1 MKLRHKI
8 PVICLLALVSSL
20 PGRADP
26 SSPPATAQSGT
37 PPKPYTLFMGADFS
51 VNWQGKPRPITDVSE
66 QGFVIDVDGRRV
78 TVSSDREDLRIDGKQ
93 ALKVAPTGIAISKF
107 ETERAYT
114 PANDPKLAQ
123 EIAANNAAGLS
134 AKMESERYHADLQI
148 ARIGYMES
156 AAPTPN
162 APDPRQDLP
171 VVRSAYSNIQAQL
184 LADQGASMQAVNTP
198 GAAGAAG
205 DRCDA
210 FRLSFDIGSPTPATG
225 VYLVLVVRFRES
237 ADPAGPE
244 RICIIGQN
252 IDDIGPKPKTV
263 RMLRGGF
270 PPGYRL
276 VETQVHLYGAG
287 GELATNL
294 APKRMEITADEA
306 FLLSVANYV
315 SQHHGADAPPVRAN
329 AGLPAPERARLSAG
343 QLGGTYYVRLDKN
356 GVPQGVF
363 RDEACT
369 QPIAD
374 EPLVSVLST
383 LRYYPALK
391 AGKPVESVVP
401 VQL

>member
-1 MKLRHKI
+1 MNLRPDI
-8 PVICLLALVSSL
+8 PVACLLALVTSL
-20 PGRADP
+20 PGLADP
-26 SSPPATAQSGT
+26 AAPPANAQNGVQ
-37 PPKPYTLFMGADFS
+37 PKPYTLFLGADFS
-51 VNWQGKPRPITDVSE
+51 VEWQGKPRPIAGVNE
-66 QGFVIDVDGRRV
+66 QGFVVDVDGRRV

-93 ALKVAPTGIAISKF
+93 ALKVAPTGIAISRF

-114 PANDPKLAQ
+114 PANDPKRAQ

-148 ARIGYMES
+148 ARMGYMES

-171 VVRSAYSNIQAQL
+171 VVRSAYSNIQTQL
-184 LADQGASMQAVNTP
+184 LADQGGSMQAVNTP

-205 DRCDA
+205 DGCDA
-210 FRLSFDIGSPTPATG
+210 FRLSFDIASGTPTTG
-225 VYLVLVVRFRES
+225 VYMVLVVQVRAS
-237 ADPAGPE
+237 ADKANPG
-244 RICIIGQN
+244 RSWILGQN
-252 IDDIGPKPKTV
+252 IDDIGPTAKTV
-263 RMLRGGF
+263 RMFRGGF
-270 PPGYRL
+270 PPGYEL
-276 VETQVHLYGAG
+276 LGTQVHLYRDGV
-287 GELATNL
+287 ELATNR
-294 APKRMEITADEA
+294 APKHVEITADEA
-306 FLLSVANYV
+306 FQLSVASYV
-315 SQHHGADAPPVRAN
+315 SQHHGADVSPVRAN
-329 AGLPAPERARLSAG
+329 AGLPPPERARLSAG